1 MLFIYRGDSFRREF
15 ANLGEVSSLLP
26 SVNTMAL
33 TATASK
39 STRRAIYR
47 SLAMK
52 KVLLVSQSSDKS
64 NLFYC
69 LDSYQKDITE
79 AFAPLVIELKQ
90 KRTNTDRTI
99 IFCRSYNSCI
109 TVYYYFKSSM
119 GKHLSHPE
127 GYPNL
132 AELRMVDMY
141 TAYTH
146 PVVKDIILRQFQQPQ
161 SVLRVIV
168 ATIAFGM
175 GLDCPNVRHIIHW
188 GPPEDIETFI
198 QEAGRAGRDGLPATA
213 KLFSAVKDG
222 ASHIDDKMRDYC
234 KLKGECRRKYLLREF
249 DSSTDEAAVLIVAC
263 KCCDLCATKCTCQSC
278 KKVINV

>member
-1 MLFIYRGDSFRREF
+1 MLFVYRGDSFQREF

-26 SVNTMAL
+26 NVNTMAL
-33 TATASK
+33 IATASK
-39 STRRAIYR
+39 STRRAICR

-52 KVLLVSQSSDKS
+52 KVLMVSQSSDKS

-69 LDSYQKDITE
+69 LDSYQKITE

-99 IFCRSYNSCI
+99 IFCHSYNSCI

-141 TAYTH
+141 TTCTH
-146 PVVKDIILRQFQQPQ
+146 SVVKDIILRQFQQPERLT
-161 SVLRVIV
+161 SYCGHNS
-168 ATIAFGM
+168 FW
-175 GLDCPNVRHIIHW
+175 N
-188 GPPEDIETFI
+188 
-198 QEAGRAGRDGLPATA
+198 
-213 KLFSAVKDG
+213 G
-222 ASHIDDKMRDYC
+222 ARLS
-234 KLKGECRRKYLLREF
+234 
-249 DSSTDEAAVLIVAC
+249 
-263 KCCDLCATKCTCQSC
+263 KCAPHNSLGTTKRY
-278 KKVINV
+278 